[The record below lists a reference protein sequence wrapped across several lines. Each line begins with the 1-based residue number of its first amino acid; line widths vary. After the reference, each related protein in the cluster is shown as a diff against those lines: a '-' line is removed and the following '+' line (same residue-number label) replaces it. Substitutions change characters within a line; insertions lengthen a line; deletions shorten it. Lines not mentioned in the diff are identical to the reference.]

1 MRVKRFIYALF
12 FLAVS
17 MARAELPDW
26 KQAFAPENDQWR
38 KTPQKLTFNSGADP
52 ETLDPHQV
60 TAMDSFRLVESL
72 FEGLVTADPET
83 LETRP
88 GTAAAWTV
96 SDDGLT
102 YTFNLF
108 KTSRWSD
115 GQVLTADDFVQS
127 FKRALSPAT
136 AASYAELYFHIAGAR
151 AFYKGDTTEF
161 STVGVRAVDPTTLR
175 ITLATPC
182 SYFLELLSMPVFY
195 PVRLDLIDQYGEKW
209 TQAGHLVGNGAFQ
222 LADWAP
228 RDRIVLKK
236 NPYYHDKDF
245 VKLERIDALF
255 VDDLNT
261 AYKLYLEEKIDWLPS
276 IPQPRVDEI
285 KRHPDYYIVPFL
297 GTYFYRFNV
306 TKPPFDNPLVR
317 RAFCRA
323 TNRESITGQL
333 LKSGQLPVAS
343 FCPEMGSYNPV
354 EGLSYDPLKARE
366 LLSKAGYGKGKK
378 PFPVIELSYNTDEGH
393 KQIAEA
399 VAHQWKRV
407 LGVSVVTANTE
418 WKVFLEDM
426 KQLNYQICRSSWIGD
441 YGDPS
446 TFFDIFEGSSGNNR
460 TGWKNQRYD
469 MLLTKTR
476 TEQSPER
483 RMAMFQEMERILV
496 EKECPILPIYRYVN
510 VGLLS
515 ETVLGWYPN
524 VRNAHPF
531 KYMWIER

>member
-1 MRVKRFIYALF
+1 MRIKGTFYPLF
-12 FLAVS
+12 FLA
-17 MARAELPDW
+17 MITARAELPVW
-26 KQAFAPENDQWR
+26 KQAFVPDNDQWR
-38 KTPQKLTFNSGADP
+38 KTPQKLIFNSGADP

-60 TAMDSFRLVESL
+60 TAMDSFRLVEAL

-88 GTAAAWTV
+88 GTAAEWTV
-96 SDDGLT
+96 SDDGRT
-102 YTFNLF
+102 YTFTLF
-108 KTSRWSD
+108 KNARWSD
-115 GQVLTADDFVQS
+115 GQALTAADFVQS
-127 FKRALSPAT
+127 FKRALSPDT
-136 AASYAELYFHIAGAR
+136 AASYAELYFHIVGAR
-151 AFYKGDTTEF
+151 AYYKRENPEF
-161 STVGVRAVDPTTLR
+161 SSVGVRALTPTTLQV
-175 ITLATPC
+175 TLENPC
-182 SYFLELLSMPVFY
+182 SYFLELLAMPVFF
-195 PVRLDLIDQYGEKW
+195 PVRLDLIDRHEDQW
-209 TQAGHLVGNGAFQ
+209 TQPGNLVGNGAFQ
-222 LADWAP
+222 LSAWAP
-228 RDRIVLKK
+228 RDRIVLTK
-236 NPYYHDKDF
+236 NRRYHDAEF

-261 AYKLYLEEKIDWLPS
+261 AYKLYLEGQVDWLPS
-276 IPQPRVDEI
+276 IPHPRVEEI
-285 KRHPDYYIVPFL
+285 KRHPDYYIVPFA

-306 TKPPFDNPLVR
+306 TKAPFDNPLVR

-323 TNRESITGQL
+323 TDRKAITGQL

-343 FCPEMGSYNPV
+343 FCPEIGGYTPV
-354 EGLSYDPLKARE
+354 DGLAYDPLKARE
-366 LLSKAGYGKGKK
+366 LLSEAGFGTGKK

-426 KQLNYQICRSSWIGD
+426 KELNYQICRSSWIGD

-460 TGWKNQRYD
+460 TGWSHPRYD
-469 MLLTKTR
+469 ALLNKTR
-476 TEQSPER
+476 TEQSQAR
-483 RMAMFQEMERILV
+483 RLAMFQEMERILV
-496 EKECPILPIYRYVN
+496 EEECPVLPIYRYVN
-510 VGLLS
+510 VGLLA
-515 ETVLGWYPN
+515 EYVFGWYPN